1 MFILQIHLLSEIVTL
16 LFVAFKEKATN
27 EDPFVKCIGPDVN
40 TIHIK
45 RKFYNQT
52 WNKTTFP
59 IQYCSCVNHRRKFL
73 REG

>member
-27 EDPFVKCIGPDVN
+27 EDPFFKCIGPDVN

-45 RKFYNQT
+45 RKFTIKPGIKPPFQYST
-52 WNKTTFP
+52 VHVLTTEEN
-59 IQYCSCVNHRRKFL
+59 S
-73 REG
+73 